1 MRRVLII
8 LTVSILALP
17 FAALVTAPRELQ
29 NSVTPVI
36 PGNDLELW
44 LEQREAAVHR
54 RTPLVPNTEK
64 RILWKN
70 PDDHS
75 KTDFAVVYIHGFSA
89 TRQEI
94 APVPEIVASRL
105 GANLFETRLA
115 GHGLQSVA
123 LAGVSAEDWL
133 ADAAEALA
141 VGAAIGKRIVIIA
154 TSTGATL
161 TLAMSG
167 SEDMK
172 KVAAIVMISPN
183 FSPRDPNAARLTWP
197 GGPQIARLTL
207 GETRSWTPQNDAQA
221 RAWSTSYPVTALIEM
236 MRLVQYTNALLPL
249 ALEADLL
256 TLYSPADAVVDAGAT
271 VVALRRI
278 EAPRNELIEIRDSAD
293 PAQHVLI
300 GDILSPQSTQPAAD
314 RIVSFLG
321 LTASR

>member
-1 MRRVLII
+1 MRRILIT
-8 LTVSILALP
+8 LTVSVLALAV
-17 FAALVTAPRELQ
+17 AALVTAPRALQ

-36 PGNDLELW
+36 PDNDLELW
-44 LEQREAAVHR
+44 LGQREAAVHR

-105 GANLFETRLA
+105 GANLFETRLT
-115 GHGLQSVA
+115 GHGLQTLA

-141 VGAAIGKRIVIIA
+141 VGAAIGRRIVIIA

-161 TLAMSG
+161 ALAMSG
-167 SEDMK
+167 REEMEN
-172 KVAAIVMISPN
+172 VAAIVMISPN
-183 FSPRDPNAARLTWP
+183 FSPRDPNAGRLTWP
-197 GGPQIARLTL
+197 GGPQFARLTL
-207 GETRSWTPQNDAQA
+207 GETRSWTPNNEAQA
-221 RAWSTSYPVTALIEM
+221 RAWSTRYPVAALIEM
-236 MRLVQYTNALLPL
+236 MRLVQYTNELLPL
-249 ALEADLL
+249 DLEAELL
-256 TLYSPADAVVDAGAT
+256 TLYSPSDAVVDPGAT
-271 VVALRRI
+271 LDALQHI
-278 EAPRNELIEIRDSAD
+278 DAPRNELIEIRDSAD
-293 PAQHVLI
+293 PGQHVLI

-314 RIVSFLG
+314 LIVSFLG

>member
-1 MRRVLII
+1 MRRILI
-8 LTVSILALP
+8 TLALSVLALAV
-17 FAALVTAPRELQ
+17 AALVTAPRELQ
-29 NSVTPVI
+29 NSVTPVT

-44 LEQREAAVHR
+44 LAQREAVVHR
-54 RTPLVPNTEK
+54 HTPLLPNTEK
-64 RILWKN
+64 RIVWKN

-115 GHGLQSVA
+115 GHGLQSMA

-161 TLAMSG
+161 ALAMSG
-167 SEDMK
+167 REEMK

-183 FSPRDPNAARLTWP
+183 FSPHDPNAARLTWP
-197 GGPQIARLTL
+197 GGPQFARLTL
-207 GETRSWTPQNDAQA
+207 GETRSWTPLNVAQA
-221 RAWSTSYPVTALIEM
+221 RAWSTSYPVAALIEM
-236 MRLVQYTNALLPL
+236 MRLVQYTNELLPL

-256 TLYSPADAVVDAGAT
+256 TLYSPADVVVDPGAT

-278 EAPRNELIEIRDSAD
+278 EAPRNELVEIRDSAD

-314 RIVSFLG
+314 RIVSFLE

>member
-1 MRRVLII
+1 MRRILLI
-8 LTVSILALP
+8 LTVSVLALAI
-17 FAALVTAPRELQ
+17 AALVTAPRQLQ
-29 NSVTPVI
+29 NDVAPVI

-44 LEQREAAVHR
+44 LEQREAAVNR
-54 RTPLVPNTEK
+54 RTPIIPDAEK
-64 RILWKN
+64 RILWAN
-70 PDDHS
+70 PGDHS
-75 KTDFAVVYIHGFSA
+75 ITDFAVVYIHGFSA

-94 APVPEIVASRL
+94 APIPEIVARQF

-115 GHGLQSVA
+115 GHGVQTQA

-141 VGAAIGKRIVIIA
+141 VGAVIGRRIVVIA

-167 SEDMK
+167 REEMN

-183 FSPRDPNAARLTWP
+183 FSLRDTNAARLTWP

-207 GETRSWTPQNDAQA
+207 GETRSWTPHNDAQA
-221 RAWSTSYPVTALIEM
+221 RAWSTSYPVAALVEM
-236 MRLVQYTNALLPL
+236 MRLVQFTNELLPL
-249 ALEADLL
+249 ALDADLL
-256 TLYSPADAVVDAGAT
+256 TLYSPADAVVDPGAT
-271 VVALRRI
+271 VQALRRI

-300 GDILSPQSTQPAAD
+300 GDILSPQSTRPAAEL
-314 RIVSFLG
+314 IVSFLR